1 MNICVNKHPLQ
12 IEASVSNGYDNKSLG
27 GILLL
32 CSSRRIIE
40 VDFQLDT
47 LSTCPQVHNAITSG
61 QFGLPYN
68 RMGPTS
74 NFKKQLPT
82 SVTFVSLYN
91 QYFLQSGHL

>member
-47 LSTCPQVHNAITSG
+47 LPTCPQVHNAITS
-61 QFGLPYN
+61 
-68 RMGPTS
+68 
-74 NFKKQLPT
+74 
-82 SVTFVSLYN
+82 VSLGYHIIEWVLHPTLKSN
-91 QYFLQSGHL
+91 CLLP